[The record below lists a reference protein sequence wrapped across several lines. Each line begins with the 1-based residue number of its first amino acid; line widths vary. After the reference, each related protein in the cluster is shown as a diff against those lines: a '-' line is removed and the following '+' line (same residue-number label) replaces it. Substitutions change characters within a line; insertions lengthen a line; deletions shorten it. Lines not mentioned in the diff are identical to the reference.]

1 MKDLYLALWGKEL
14 PIVQDFRIQV
24 PQADNGIRPG
34 YKITMRPSASGKTF
48 APPQFMSKAKEEVFK
63 IIEVGAM
70 LPCGVQKLLVRPEY
84 EKTRQRLIRAEQA
97 KWVGASNNSEDPRI
111 CARLDYEVS
120 GQPGIGIKLFAF

>member
-63 IIEVGAM
+63 IIEVGAS
-70 LPCGVQKLLVRPEY
+70 CHVECRSFSFVQSMKRHASVSSVQSKQSGLEPATTLRIQEY
-84 EKTRQRLIRAEQA
+84 VQ
-97 KWVGASNNSEDPRI
+97 G
-111 CARLDYEVS
+111 
-120 GQPGIGIKLFAF
+120 